1 MYIKRQLP
9 VFRLSKLRIN
19 SFFKYYIF
27 CDTQFSVVKLYNL
40 EFCRKSKHDIR
51 FLSNFISY
59 IIFAGPVDCVN
70 ISLSLVLNEYK
81 EIL

>member
-1 MYIKRQLP
+1 MYINASCL
-9 VFRLSKLRIN
+9 FSGYLN
-19 SFFKYYIF
+19 FESFFF
-27 CDTQFSVVKLYNL
+27 CNTQFSVVKLYNF

-59 IIFAGPVDCVN
+59 IIYAGPVCVN
-70 ISLSLVLNEYK
+70 ISLSLVLNEFK

>member
-1 MYIKRQLP
+1 MYITP
-9 VFRLSKLRIN
+9 VACFQAILTSN
-19 SFFKYYIF
+19 QFFFNIIF
-27 CDTQFSVVKLYNL
+27 FCNTQFSVVKLYNL

-59 IIFAGPVDCVN
+59 IIYAGPVCVN

-81 EIL
+81 EKL